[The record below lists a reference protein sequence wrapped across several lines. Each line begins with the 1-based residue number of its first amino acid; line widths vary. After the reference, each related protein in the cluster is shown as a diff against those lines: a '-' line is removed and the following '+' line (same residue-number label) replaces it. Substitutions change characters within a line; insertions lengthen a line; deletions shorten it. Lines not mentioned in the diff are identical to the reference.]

1 MHKNAFEPIRIPA
14 WVWDRDESREILKK
28 RDIAGLFSLAVK
40 YTGASQVRI
49 STATGIAQG
58 RISQHIRG
66 QRQVT
71 DLEVYERIAAGLGLP
86 DHARMLLGLAPT
98 DIASP
103 TGNHDEHQEQADE
116 LRAHIQAATAVDS
129 TMVMI
134 LSTDTNNLR
143 LLDRRL
149 GSAAIADKMRAQI
162 SQIERAHHHAIR
174 PGIRARLAYILSET
188 AALAG
193 WQAIDRCAL
202 KDAWDH
208 HENAIAAA
216 RETGEPAI
224 LAYASAQQAYVLIDL
239 GQPAEAT
246 ALIQHVRGTYD
257 RHVPGHL
264 RTWLAAAEAE
274 AAAILGDETTC
285 RTALDQAAA
294 LLPEGDPDP
303 ALPYVSLNNHHLA
316 RWRGN
321 CLVRFGDPNTAEDLR
336 SALAGMDGTYNRAE
350 AGLRCDLARATRH
363 GRGRRRAAPPLP
375 CRTTGDGDRFSPS
388 RPPHRRTQAS
398 NYPRDLLSRSRAY
411 RSPTSTPEF
420 QTSPQAIM
428 PGISAIGIHSSRS
441 ASTSPTGSPTNSAP
455 LPRNTMCSESTIPT
469 IG

>member
-1 MHKNAFEPIRIPA
+1 MHGNAFEPIQLPD

-28 RDIAGLFSLAVK
+28 RDIAGLFGLAVK
-40 YTGASQVRI
+40 YAGASQVRL
-49 STATGIAQG
+49 SAATGIAQG
-58 RISQHIRG
+58 RISLHMRG

-86 DHARMLLGLAPT
+86 DHARMLLGLAPL

-103 TGNHDEHQEQADE
+103 TGNHGDEHQEQTAE
-116 LRAHIQAATAVDS
+116 LTARIEAAAAIDS

-174 PGIRARLAYILSET
+174 PGIRVKLAHVLSET

-193 WQAIDRCAL
+193 WQAIDTCAL
-202 KDAWDH
+202 NDAWDY
-208 HENAIAAA
+208 HERAIAAA
-216 RETGEPAI
+216 RETDDPAL
-224 LAYASAQQAYVLIDL
+224 LAYACGQQAYVLADL
-239 GQPAEAT
+239 GRPAEAT
-246 ALIQHVRGTYD
+246 ELLQYTRASYD
-257 RHVPGHL
+257 RRVPSHL

-274 AAAILGDETTC
+274 AAAVLGDETTC

-294 LLPEGDPDP
+294 LLPEGDADP
-303 ALPYVSLNNHHLA
+303 SLPYVSLNRHHLA

-321 CLVRFGDPNTAEDLR
+321 CLVRFGDPETVEDLR

-350 AGLRCDLARATRH
+350 AGLRCDLAHALLAMGQVDAAQPHLYRAEQLATMIGSRRHARRIAELTRAATRATR
-363 GRGRRRAAPPLP
+363 
-375 CRTTGDGDRFSPS
+375 
-388 RPPHRRTQAS
+388 
-398 NYPRDLLSRSRAY
+398 
-411 RSPTSTPEF
+411 
-420 QTSPQAIM
+420 
-428 PGISAIGIHSSRS
+428 
-441 ASTSPTGSPTNSAP
+441 
-455 LPRNTMCSESTIPT
+455 
-469 IG
+469 